1 MLPSPYETPLMEAH
15 LYFIMF
21 DVNVPVLSE
30 NIYYTYPNSSFR
42 LDDSTVVNVLFLGS
56 SKSMVYV
63 AGSAE
68 IDFP

>member
-1 MLPSPYETPLMEAH
+1 
-15 LYFIMF
+15 MF